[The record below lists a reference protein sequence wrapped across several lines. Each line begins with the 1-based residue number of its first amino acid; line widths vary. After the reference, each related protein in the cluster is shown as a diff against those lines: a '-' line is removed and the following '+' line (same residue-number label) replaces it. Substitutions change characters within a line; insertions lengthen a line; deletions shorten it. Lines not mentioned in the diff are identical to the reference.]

1 VRNSGLGRRVVMI
14 ASGSTGD
21 VQAFVALGKGLAAA
35 GHEVTV
41 ATHRAFEGLI
51 QRNSLAFR
59 PLSGDSEQFIKGA
72 AGIALREKWRD
83 PISPI
88 RFADRFLGPF
98 MDTFLVEALEACRD
112 ADAMLYWPF
121 LRLGPSIAEKL
132 KIPCFAVA
140 HYPMPYLATGS
151 FPNAFFSPWPKLER
165 FRLYNRFTYT
175 TARPFYWRLVRKQLN
190 RWRTESLG
198 LEPLTPMQEA
208 RRVRRMP
215 HILGFST
222 SVLPRPKDWP
232 RDTHASG
239 YWFLDADP
247 SEAMPA
253 GLEEFLAAGPA
264 PVCIGFGSMTGRKP
278 AELTTIALDAL
289 RIANVRGVLLTGWG
303 ALRGATLPESVFA
316 VQAISHDRLYPR
328 MAAVV
333 HHGGSGTTAAA
344 VRAGVPAIITPFGFD
359 QALWGRRIAQLG
371 VGPAP
376 IRNEELTAETLGAA
390 IVEAT
395 TNDAMRKRAAELGA
409 RVRAEDG
416 IGRAIE
422 LLNEYASR
430 GPS

>member
-1 VRNSGLGRRVVMI
+1 
-14 ASGSTGD
+14 
-21 VQAFVALGKGLAAA
+21 
-35 GHEVTV
+35 
-41 ATHRAFEGLI
+41 
-51 QRNSLAFR
+51 
-59 PLSGDSEQFIKGA
+59 
-72 AGIALREKWRD
+72 
-83 PISPI
+83 
-88 RFADRFLGPF
+88 
-98 MDTFLVEALEACRD
+98 
-112 ADAMLYWPF
+112 
-121 LRLGPSIAEKL
+121 
-132 KIPCFAVA
+132 
-140 HYPMPYLATGS
+140 
-151 FPNAFFSPWPKLER
+151 
-165 FRLYNRFTYT
+165 
-175 TARPFYWRLVRKQLN
+175 
-190 RWRTESLG
+190 
-198 LEPLTPMQEA
+198 
-208 RRVRRMP
+208 
-215 HILGFST
+215 
-222 SVLPRPKDWP
+222 
-232 RDTHASG
+232 
-239 YWFLDADP
+239 
-247 SEAMPA
+247 
-253 GLEEFLAAGPA
+253 
-264 PVCIGFGSMTGRKP
+264 MTGRKP